1 MAQTSALSAAL
12 TVIAVPDGECVRGW
26 VTCDSLTELWDEDLV
41 DDRPV
46 GAVSLGFMLT
56 LQEGLL
62 AALGY

>member
-1 MAQTSALSAAL
+1 M
-12 TVIAVPDGECVRGW
+12 RGW

-46 GAVSLGFMLT
+46 GAVRPGFMLT

-62 AALGY
+62 AAFGYRGARSRASTASGSVPR